1 MELKIWNLLSRADHG
16 FNFNIF
22 LLLTQ
27 RQRIMQS
34 AIIKEVL
41 FLFILTQVLL
51 SLYLLKNDDVVV
63 VQYQTCSF
71 LLNLK

>member
-1 MELKIWNLLSRADHG
+1 MELKIWNLLSRADHS
-16 FNFNIF
+16 FNNIF

>member
-1 MELKIWNLLSRADHG
+1 MELKIWNLLSRADQG
-16 FNFNIF
+16 FNIS

-51 SLYLLKNDDVVV
+51 SLFIEK
-63 VQYQTCSF
+63 
-71 LLNLK
+71 

>member
-1 MELKIWNLLSRADHG
+1 MELKIWNLLSRADQG
-16 FNFNIF
+16 FNIS

>member
-1 MELKIWNLLSRADHG
+1 MELKIWNLLSRADQG
-16 FNFNIF
+16 FNISLF
-22 LLLTQ
+22 LTQ
-27 RQRIMQS
+27 SQRIMQS

>member
-1 MELKIWNLLSRADHG
+1 MELKIWNLLSRADHSS
-16 FNFNIF
+16 NNIF